1 MDIINPMALDIINL
15 DKYEKGVGPL
25 FACQVSIILFIEDMT
40 NDATQRKYAETLYEW
55 LGLVECSIDE
65 LCEKS
70 YDRSL
75 FILKTLEKY
84 KMNTR
89 DSNLLLNYGDAMGS
103 LQFQIKMASIESC
116 CCHTGSLYKPR

>member
-1 MDIINPMALDIINL
+1 MDASNPMALDIINL
-15 DKYEKGVGPL
+15 NKYEKGVGPL
-25 FACQVSIILFIEDMT
+25 FACQVSIVLFIERCNPT
-40 NDATQRKYAETLYEW
+40 YTETLYEW

-89 DSNLLLNYGDAMGS
+89 DSNLLLNYGDAMMGS
-103 LQFQIKMASIESC
+103 LQFQIKMASIELC
-116 CCHTGSLYKPR
+116 CCHTGSLYKSR